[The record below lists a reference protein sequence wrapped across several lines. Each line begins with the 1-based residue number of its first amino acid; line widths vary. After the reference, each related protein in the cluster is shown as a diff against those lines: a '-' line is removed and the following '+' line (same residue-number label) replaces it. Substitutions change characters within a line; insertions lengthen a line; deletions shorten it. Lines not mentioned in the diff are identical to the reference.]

1 MMMNIKVIVIDDEIQ
16 EAQYLADIVK
26 ETNELELIGYYIN
39 PFEALPLLQSDSD
52 IVVFLDVNMNEISGI
67 NFTKLISNRVI
78 FTTAYKEFAIDS
90 YEYENTVDYLLK
102 PINRERF
109 LKAINKIRKLEK
121 LEKIIPDQDYL
132 TLESKDQHLVID
144 YGSIN
149 YIRASGH
156 STLIY
161 TVAVK
166 EPVITIFN
174 LKKIEEMLPTSI
186 FIRIHKQYIVNK
198 LKVGHT
204 SRDKIML
211 FGGIWLPLGNAYVE
225 SYIDSMA
232 TIGKTIEISK

>member
-1 MMMNIKVIVIDDEIQ
+1 MIVIDDEIQ
-16 EAQYLADIVK
+16 EAKYLADIVE

-39 PFEALPLLQSDSD
+39 PYEALPLLQSDSD
-52 IVVFLDVNMNEISGI
+52 ILVFLDINMNEISGI

-78 FTTAYKEFAIDS
+78 FTTAHREFAVDS

-102 PINRERF
+102 PINRERL
-109 LKAINKIRKLEK
+109 LKAINKVRKLEK
-121 LEKIIPDQDYL
+121 QEKAIPDHDYL
-132 TLESKDQHLVID
+132 TLESKGQHLVID

-161 TVAVK
+161 TVSAK
-166 EPVITIFN
+166 DPVITIFN
-174 LKKIEEMLPTSI
+174 LKKIEEMLPVSI

-232 TIGKTIEISK
+232 TIGKIIEISK